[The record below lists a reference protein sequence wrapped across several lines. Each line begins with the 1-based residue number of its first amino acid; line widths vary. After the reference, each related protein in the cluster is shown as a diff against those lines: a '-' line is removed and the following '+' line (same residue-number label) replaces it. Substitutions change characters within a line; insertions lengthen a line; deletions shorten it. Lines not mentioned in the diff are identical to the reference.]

1 MCRPRYFE
9 LNGDDYITI
18 SDIDEEKCTVCGG
31 NFKHTMKYIM
41 VEKGDN
47 GLREVIFNTAHKGCL
62 KIMARIKAKRKD
74 ITDLEYKIFSKS
86 IV

>member
-18 SDIDEEKCTVCGG
+18 SELNEEKCTVCGG
-31 NFKHTMKYIM
+31 NFKHTTRY
-41 VEKGDN
+41 VLVDESS
-47 GLREVIFNTAHKGCL
+47 GLREVIFNTAHRGCL
-62 KIMARIKAKRKD
+62 KIMARIKAKRQD
-74 ITDLEYKIFSKS
+74 ITDLEYKIFCKS